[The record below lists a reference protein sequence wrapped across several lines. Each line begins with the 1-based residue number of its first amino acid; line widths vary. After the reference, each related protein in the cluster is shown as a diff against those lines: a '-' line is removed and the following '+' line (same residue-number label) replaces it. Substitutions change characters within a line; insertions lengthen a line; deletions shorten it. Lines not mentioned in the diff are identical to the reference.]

1 MKRWRVALPIVS
13 IGLAS
18 VGLWSALAPAPARTE
33 APPST
38 AAIAAPATSSI
49 SPPTAPPRATTTPTS
64 SPRPTTTTQP
74 ELPVPAGVPA
84 DARADVAVLPIGRI
98 VIPRIGVDHEIYEGI
113 WLTVIDQGPGHW
125 PGTPLPGGYG
135 NAVFGGHRVT
145 QSHPFLDVDLLTP
158 GDEINF
164 TLRDGTTATYRMTE
178 QLIVDPDALWIADQK
193 PGHTLTL
200 FACHPKGSA
209 RQRIVIRA
217 ELVSELVP
225 SKAPS
230 TAPSTAPRTG
240 ARSGSG
246 GRVRRTGADVA
257 V

>member
-1 MKRWRVALPIVS
+1 MKRWRVALPIAS

-18 VGLWSALAPAPARTE
+18 VGLWSALAPAPAGTE
-33 APPST
+33 APSAAT
-38 AAIAAPATSSI
+38 AIAASTTTSP
-49 SPPTAPPRATTTPTS
+49 SPPTTTDTTTTTTAWPRTPTTTTAS
-64 SPRPTTTTQP
+64 TTTTQP
-74 ELPVPAGVPA
+74 ALPVPAAVPE

-98 VIPRIGVDHEIYEGI
+98 AIPKIGVDHEIYEGI

-178 QLIVDPDALWIADQK
+178 QLIVEPDALWITDQK
-193 PGHTLTL
+193 PGHMLTL

-217 ELVSELVP
+217 ELVSEPVP
-225 SKAPS
+225 A
-230 TAPSTAPRTG
+230 TAPAG
-240 ARSGSG
+240 
-246 GRVRRTGADVA
+246 
-257 V
+257 